1 MSSKSFKGV
10 GLGEGF
16 ETLRLPEDSYFP
28 GTWQLFSDEDPLE
41 EDVSKSHSKRTDL
54 FLL

>member
-1 MSSKSFKGV
+1 MSSEIFNGV

-16 ETLRLPEDSYFP
+16 ETLKFPGDSYFL
-28 GTWQLFSDEDPLE
+28 GTWQPFSDDPLE